1 MRICRTI
8 RGIDTFKINLK
19 RKVVLAKIPGHFLLG
34 GQNIRYFIYKISRNC
49 SSLKYDLF
57 RCNIIKDSRCVC
69 GFIREDASLFVL
81 NCRLYIEQRTIL
93 FNYLHHHNFRRDIRT
108 LLFGDSQKD
117 LAQNILLT
125 KAVQTFI
132 NNSRRFT
139 EGI

>member
-1 MRICRTI
+1 MTI
-8 RGIDTFKINLK
+8 RGIDMFKINLK
-19 RKVVLAKIPGHFLLG
+19 RKVVLAGSFLTW
-34 GQNIRYFIYKISRNC
+34 GQNIKYFIYKISRNC

-93 FNYLHHHNFRRDIRT
+93 FNYLHHHNFRRYIRT

-117 LAQNILLT
+117 QTQTILLT